1 MALLAVLFTLFG
13 YILQQQAPFPV
24 DERGKYTFQEVT
36 EIHGMDQKALF
47 ENGKSFMKKLK
58 LLNSKT
64 NYLSV
69 DNDNFTIT
77 NKGSFYVYQHGSVNR
92 AIDGAVEY
100 DLTLEIKD
108 GRYRYTITNFIFNE
122 YKRNRY
128 GKFEPINGK
137 YVPLETE
144 VSNLNKKGWENHRQV
159 VYDKSQELIQNLY
172 SNMIF
177 SDEPDRKPK
186 KIKKQD
192 DW

>member
-1 MALLAVLFTLFG
+1 MVLLAVLFTLFG

-47 ENGKSFMKKLK
+47 ENGKSFLKKLK
-58 LLNSKT
+58 VLNSKK

-137 YVPLETE
+137 YMPLETE

>member
-1 MALLAVLFTLFG
+1 MILLAVLFTLFG
-13 YILQQQAPFPV
+13 FTPQQQAPFPV
-24 DERGKYTFQEVT
+24 DERGKYTLQEVT
-36 EIHGMDQKALF
+36 EIHGMDKNTLF

-58 LLNSKT
+58 VLNSKK

-69 DNDNFTIT
+69 DKDNFTIT
-77 NKGSFYVYQHGSVNR
+77 NKASFYVYQHGSANK

-100 DLTLEIKD
+100 DITLEIKD

-128 GKFEPINGK
+128 GKSEPVKGK
-137 YVPLETE
+137 YMPLEME
-144 VSNLNKKGWENHRQV
+144 VSALNKKGWENHRQV

-177 SDEPDRKPK
+177 SEEPDQKNK

>member
-1 MALLAVLFTLFG
+1 MVLLAVLFTLFG